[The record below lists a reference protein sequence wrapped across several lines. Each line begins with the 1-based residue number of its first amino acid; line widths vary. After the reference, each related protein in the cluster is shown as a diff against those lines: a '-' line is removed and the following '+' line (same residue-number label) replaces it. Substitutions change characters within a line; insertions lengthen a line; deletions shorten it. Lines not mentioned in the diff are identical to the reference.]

1 MTAGLQADSFS
12 LNDRIGRAVA
22 NLAAALDE
30 CSGINDM
37 LNDANRAFT
46 IINTEGVFSSPKL
59 TALGYSDD
67 DITLIAEAFG
77 ALAGLRQ
84 LALGQVAQPGA
95 QPTNFFFQAQ
105 QLLGVVPL

>member
-1 MTAGLQADSFS
+1 MTAGQSATKMDL
-12 LNDRIGRAVA
+12 DRIIGTAIT
-22 NLAAALDE
+22 NLAQALDL

-37 LNDANRAFT
+37 LLDGNRAFT
-46 IINTEGVFSSPKL
+46 ITNVEGVFTSDKL
-59 TALGYSDD
+59 TALGYDSG
-67 DITLIAEAFG
+67 DIALIAEAFG

-105 QLLGVVPL
+105 QLMGVTPI